1 MDLMFLIERVH
12 HDSHALDSMSRVQAE
27 DREVANVGPDSDK
40 GHAVDKSPVN
50 DRG

>member
-1 MDLMFLIERVH
+1 MDLMFLFERIN
-12 HDSHALDSMSRVQAE
+12 HDVHALGSMSRQAD
-27 DREVANVGPDSDK
+27 DREVADVGPDSDE